1 MSSPRQR
8 LYHTKLQFLATAC
21 TVAGIALLL
30 LARWAEQLRG
40 WEWLRVLPI
49 IDLGSAFF
57 TAGLIVI
64 AFEYIDR
71 EDGEI
76 RAIQRLRQVLGEQAP
91 AMRDAVIDG
100 FAFKPDDLTRVA
112 SPETLDR
119 IARNSLAIQL
129 GDRALAE
136 EVYADVRQ
144 QVIGAKERW
153 HGLDVSVSLSPWEQG
168 PVAGSSAMFV
178 ATVRCEYQVV
188 PGSPVMRFACVS
200 DLAEYRELSRDPSV
214 TAVWYFE
221 PVRGLDGAAAD
232 AFELA
237 QFAVDGH
244 TRPIRRTARA
254 GTQIYTVSLGKQAGS
269 SSRAVKL
276 SYIYRTLVQQNGHLL
291 YVDITKPTKGLR
303 VELWYG
309 DCGIKYV
316 NVLDMIASSTQA
328 RVARTPDTVP
338 TPSVA
343 VGFDGWVFPRS
354 GVAFVWVLED
364 ELALRHR

>member
-1 MSSPRQR
+1 M
-8 LYHTKLQFLATAC
+8 
-21 TVAGIALLL
+21 
-30 LARWAEQLRG
+30 
-40 WEWLRVLPI
+40 
-49 IDLGSAFF
+49 
-57 TAGLIVI
+57 
-64 AFEYIDR
+64 
-71 EDGEI
+71 
-76 RAIQRLRQVLGEQAP
+76 QRLRQVLGEQAP

-100 FAFKPDDLTRVA
+100 FAFQPDDLTRVA

-136 EVYADVRQ
+136 EVYADIRQ

-153 HGLDVSVSLSPWEQG
+153 HGLDVSVSLSPWGQG
-168 PVAGSSAMFV
+168 PVAGSGAMFV

-221 PVRGLDGAAAD
+221 PVSGLDGAAAH

-237 QFAVDGH
+237 QFTVDGR

-269 SSRAVKL
+269 SSRAVKV
-276 SYIYRTLVQQNGHLL
+276 SYTYRTLVQQNGHLL

-364 ELALRHR
+364 ELALRRR